1 MNPSR
6 CCYKIPRFGRRIPT
20 RILLLALL
28 CWPSLS
34 IAQSSTLVDQ
44 ARKEG
49 EVVFYTTMNVRDFAV
64 INKAAKEKY
73 PFLNIR
79 HVYLASSRQ
88 AAKVMEEHL
97 AGQLQADV
105 LGNSFEAMHYYQQQ
119 GIIGSYQ
126 SPESKYL
133 TKGTVDPDGF
143 WEGITTDLL
152 ISAFNTN
159 SMTRE
164 AAPKDYQDY
173 LNPVFKGK
181 MAINSGV
188 PYGLTAMI
196 ALKGEE
202 AGIAYMKRLGQQ
214 DLRPVEGFSHVAN
227 LLAAGEYPLAV
238 FMQVSKIEALKK
250 KGAPVDWVPSSPTFA
265 TISTIGIAK
274 TPPHPAAARLLV
286 DFYLSPEG
294 QKALASVGKIPLR
307 RGVKSRSKA
316 IDDLLESE
324 NLYVVKPE
332 GDFNRYMKL
341 YRKFIGME

>member
-1 MNPSR
+1 MNPNR
-6 CCYKIPRFGRRIPT
+6 CWFKIPQFGRRIPAG
-20 RILLLALL
+20 IFLLVLL
-28 CWPSLS
+28 CYPSFS
-34 IAQSSTLVDQ
+34 IAQSPTLIDQ

-49 EVVFYTTMNVRDFAV
+49 EVVLYTTMNVRDFAV
-64 INKAAKEKY
+64 FNQVAKEKY

-105 LGNSFEAMHYYQQQ
+105 LGNSFEAMRYYQRQ

-126 SPESKYL
+126 SPESKYM
-133 TKGTVDPDGF
+133 TKGTVDPEGF

-152 ISAFNTN
+152 ISAYNTN
-159 SMTRE
+159 IMTRE
-164 AAPKDYQDY
+164 AAPKDYEDY
-173 LNPVFKGK
+173 LKPAFKGQ

-188 PYGLTAMI
+188 PYGLTGMI
-196 ALKGEE
+196 VLKGEE

-227 LLAAGEYPLAV
+227 LLAAGEFPLAI

-265 TISTIGIAK
+265 TISTIAIAK
-274 TPPHPAAARLLV
+274 APPHPAAARLLV

-294 QKALASVGKIPLR
+294 QRALATVGKIPLR
-307 RGVKSRSKA
+307 RGIKSPSKA

-341 YRKFIGME
+341 YKKFIGME